1 MGGKRSL
8 GVRLAG
14 FKSQLVTADKQ
25 LKLKDEKLKLHLK
38 RRHCLHDRVPVHRK
52 WSGWG
57 AWPALAQSG
66 CLAGE
71 GDSGCRSQSLRSRAS
86 SADLRLTSVL
96 NFNRTREK
104 GHGTG
109 MQQTEKPGA
118 QGCGSFSVAAPPST
132 LSQGITIKS
141 TRTKVTQGV
150 PP

>member
-1 MGGKRSL
+1 MTGCLGIRSGVGGAPGQRW
-8 GVRLAG
+8 
-14 FKSQLVTADKQ
+14 
-25 LKLKDEKLKLHLK
+25 
-38 RRHCLHDRVPVHRK
+38 HRA
-52 WSGWG
+52 G
-57 AWPALAQSG
+57 AWQVGATVAVT
-66 CLAGE
+66 
-71 GDSGCRSQSLRSRAS
+71 DSQSLRPRAS
-86 SADLRLTSVL
+86 SADLGLASVL